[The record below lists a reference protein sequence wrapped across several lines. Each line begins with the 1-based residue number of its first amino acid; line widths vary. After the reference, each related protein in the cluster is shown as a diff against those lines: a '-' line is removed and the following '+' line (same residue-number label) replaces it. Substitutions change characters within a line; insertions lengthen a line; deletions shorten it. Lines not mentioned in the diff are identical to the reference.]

1 MRSRIGALNTVELH
15 VALYTTGVVPLDIV
29 AGNTA
34 LDVPSR
40 PLPVTPPSGPNA
52 AQNPG
57 QDLSRH
63 RAVPDWLEPFFLSL
77 DAMAIDTIIGL
88 VTGLALPF
96 FPDCIK
102 RM

>member
-1 MRSRIGALNTVELH
+1 M
-15 VALYTTGVVPLDIV
+15 
-29 AGNTA
+29 
-34 LDVPSR
+34 
-40 PLPVTPPSGPNA
+40 TPPSGPNA

-63 RAVPDWLEPFFLSL
+63 RAVPDWLEPLFLSL

-102 RM
+102 RMYKAVAQLVLSLQGLNDSPSTGRRSLQYTVCRSPGNT